1 MKKTTFI
8 TLALLCLTTMTM
20 AKKSKTVTLQLVET
34 SDVHGAFFPYN
45 FIERKPMRGT
55 MARVST
61 YVKTQRKKFGKNL
74 ILLDNGDILQGQ
86 PTCYYTNYVKTDEP
100 NIAAEVINYLG
111 YDATTFGH
119 QDVETG
125 HAV

>member
-1 MKKTTFI
+1 MCI
-8 TLALLCLTTMTM
+8 SLTAM
-20 AKKSKTVTLQLVET
+20 AKQAKTVTLRLIET

-45 FIERKPMRGT
+45 FTERRPMEGT

-61 YVKTQRKKFGKNL
+61 YLKRQRKTYGDRL

-100 NIAAEVINYLG
+100 NIAAEVINYLQ
-111 YDATTFGH
+111 YDAETFGNH
-119 QDVETG
+119 DRQTVCQALYY
-125 HAV
+125 H